1 MSWKRIRVCI
11 AVHGTVP
18 FLKRRVDEQIGEHG
32 SIESIAGGENAGGFG
47 LARRLSPNTPTE
59 DPRFHVEGS
68 SLSFTDQTANKSWRS
83 Q

>member
-1 MSWKRIRVCI
+1 LETGFVCV

-47 LARRLSPNTPTE
+47 LAGGVRSNTPTE
-59 DPRFHVEGS
+59 DPRFLVEGS
-68 SLSFTDQTANKSWRS
+68 SLSFTDQIANKSWRS